1 MVEERS
7 WLRMYFQRNNMDMN
21 VQNKD
26 MNVKNMHDEC
36 KRLMNYHIIFTMD
49 DGCVFDGII
58 ESVEPDR
65 VIVLVAEDVMDQGHE
80 NQNNQHRQFGRPRR
94 FRRFIRRPIPLAALI
109 ALSLLQYPYYYP
121 F

>member
-1 MVEERS
+1 ME
-7 WLRMYFQRNNMDMN
+7 
-21 VQNKD
+21 
-26 MNVKNMHDEC
+26 
-36 KRLMNYHIIFTMD
+36 
-49 DGCVFDGII
+49 
-58 ESVEPDR
+58 
-65 VIVLVAEDVMDQGHE
+65 QGHE